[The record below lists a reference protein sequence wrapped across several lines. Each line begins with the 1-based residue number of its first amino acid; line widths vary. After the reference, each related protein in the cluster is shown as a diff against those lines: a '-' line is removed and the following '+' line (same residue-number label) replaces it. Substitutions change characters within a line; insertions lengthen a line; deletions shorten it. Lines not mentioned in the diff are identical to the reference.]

1 MLTPNFYAELG
12 GGTST
17 NNNNYKITYLM
28 STSKVRYNTSNY
40 LLNYIFHNSNYPIMG
55 TSGYTLPNCQLIG
68 SYTTDTGL
76 TLPDT
81 IYTESDGVCWCTKVT
96 LFPIFD
102 KTTSITQM
110 TGFKLTGTYL
120 NSSTSDK
127 TINCIK
133 LYDEGSSGCILALKM
148 LDAPVTIKPSETFVF
163 EYTFENVYP
172 VIPDT
177 VE

>member
-12 GGTST
+12 GGTSI
-17 NNNNYKITYLM
+17 NSNNYKVMYLM
-28 STSKVRYNTSNY
+28 STSKSRYNTSTC
-40 LLNYIFHNSNYPIMG
+40 LLDYIFHGKNCPIMR
-55 TSGYTLPNCQLIG
+55 TSGYLLSNCQLIG

-81 IYTESDGVCWCTKVT
+81 IYTQLDGVCWCTDVT
-96 LFPIFD
+96 LFPILD
-102 KTTSITQM
+102 KTTSLTQM

-120 NSSTSDK
+120 NSSQSDK

-133 LYDEGSSGCILALKM
+133 LCDAYGSGCILALKM

-177 VE
+177 V

>member
-12 GGTST
+12 GGTSINS
-17 NNNNYKITYLM
+17 NNNKVMYLI
-28 STSKVRYNTSNY
+28 STSKFRYNTSTC
-40 LLNYIFHNSNYPIMG
+40 LLNVMFHGTTYPIMR
-55 TSGYTLPNCQLIG
+55 TSGYTLTNCQLIG

-81 IYTESDGVCWCTKVT
+81 IYTELDGVCWCTNVT
-96 LFPIFD
+96 LFPILD
-102 KTTSITQM
+102 ETTSLTQM

-120 NSSTSDK
+120 NSSQSDK

-133 LYDEGSSGCILALKM
+133 LRDANGSGCILALKM

-177 VE
+177 V

>member
-1 MLTPNFYAELG
+1 M
-12 GGTST
+12 
-17 NNNNYKITYLM
+17 YLM
-28 STSKVRYNTSNY
+28 STSKVRYNASDY
-40 LLNYIFHNSNYPIMG
+40 LLNYIFHSSNNPIMN
-55 TSGYTLPNCQLIG
+55 TSGYNLNNCELIG

-96 LFPIFD
+96 LFPILD
-102 KTTSITQM
+102 KTTSTTQM

-133 LYDEGSSGCILALKM
+133 LCDKCASGCILALKM

-163 EYTFENVYP
+163 EYTFENVCP